1 MNTHE
6 LSTELRAIASTMAA
20 IMAAMGT
27 LTPDTMELALLGIE
41 HHLDRIAN
49 ELEG

>member
-27 LTPDTMELALLGIE
+27 LTPECMEAALFGITK
-41 HHLDRIAN
+41 HVDRIVA